1 MKRSFALVA
10 ILALALTAC
19 ADPGEEGSSDPT
31 ANAWVLE
38 AGTVDGVDI
47 PVIADRPITLVFD
60 TEAGTVSGT
69 SACNQYFAAYTLS
82 GSELTFEDAGST
94 MMACE
99 PPEVMDAEAAYLEAL
114 GLVELFTIEDGQLNL
129 SGVDTDLVF
138 VVDESATTTTTVLT

>member
-1 MKRSFALVA
+1 MRKAIVLVA
-10 ILALALTAC
+10 ILAIALTAC

-47 PVIADRPITLVFD
+47 PVLADRPITLVFD
-60 TEAGTVSGT
+60 TEAGTAAGS

-82 GSELTFEDAGST
+82 GTDLTFDDVGST

-99 PPEVMDAEAAYLEAL
+99 PEVMDAEAAYLEAL
-114 GLVELFTIEDGQLNL
+114 SLVEQFSIEDGQLNL
-129 SGVDTDLVF
+129 SGVDADLVF
-138 VVDESATTTTTVLT
+138 VVDETATTTTS